1 MPRGLDGPGGLLS
14 RLRLNRLRVDTVVLI
29 VACCAFLPLVFSPPH
44 LMDDVDAV
52 QAQIARNMLESGD
65 WVTARLNGVAYLEKS
80 PLIYWIMAASYK
92 VFGVHD
98 WAARLPLA
106 WINIALCWVTARFAL
121 WAFGRRTAIY
131 SGTILATCI
140 GIFLFTRILIPDA
153 ALTLTITLALWSML
167 RLLEAQEEHPTL
179 WFLALYLSLACG
191 LLLKGLVAAVFPVI
205 VGAIYLGITRHTSWR
220 ELFTR
225 LRPITGLAIVLVLA
239 APWHILATLR
249 NPPYFDW
256 TMHSSPGEYHGF
268 FWFYFL
274 NEHLFRFL
282 NMRYP
287 RDYNTVPRLW
297 FWLLH
302 FVWLF
307 PWSLTLP
314 IALRRGF
321 VKRADATTR
330 AGRTRLLALVWILF
344 ILCFFTLST
353 TQEYYSLPIYPAL
366 AMLLADHLASRDTF
380 PKPARTALA
389 GVLGI
394 CLAAILF
401 LLLYTAKV
409 PTPGDISVALTQNPD
424 LYTLS
429 LGHMGDLTLKSFAYL
444 RLPLV
449 VAGCGLL
456 IGVIGLLRVRKTGA
470 TVAVL
475 TLMMLVFLQA
485 ARLALVKFDPY
496 LSSYQLA
503 DALRKSPPGDLI
515 EGDAYY
521 AFSATFFYTDR
532 QALLWNGRSAN
543 LEYGSYAPGAKQ
555 VFVGDIELKKHWD
568 SPQRT
573 YLLAYGTDM
582 PHLVSLLEKRLR
594 IVATSGGNYLL
605 SNQ

>member
-1 MPRGLDGPGGLLS
+1 
-14 RLRLNRLRVDTVVLI
+14 
-29 VACCAFLPLVFSPPH
+29 
-44 LMDDVDAV
+44 MDDVDAV

-65 WVTARLNGVAYLEKS
+65 WVTARLDGIAYLEKS

-92 VFGVHD
+92 IFGVHD

-106 WINIALCWVTARFAL
+106 FINIALCWVTARFAL
-121 WAFGRRTAIY
+121 WGFGRRAAIY

-153 ALTLTITLALWSML
+153 ALTLAITLALWSML
-167 RLLEAQEEHPTL
+167 RLLDVEEKRRKL
-179 WFLALYLSLACG
+179 WFVTLYLSLACG
-191 LLLKGLVAAVFPVI
+191 LLLKGLVAAVFPI
-205 VGAIYLGITRHTSWR
+205 IIGAIYLGITRQTPPR
-220 ELFTR
+220 ELFNR
-225 LRPITGLAIVLVLA
+225 LRPLSGILIVLIIA

-256 TMHSSPGEYHGF
+256 TMHSASGEYHGF

-287 RDYNTVPRLW
+287 RDYNTVPRVW

-302 FVWLF
+302 FAWLF

-321 VKRADATTR
+321 VNKSGAATR
-330 AGRTRLLALVWILF
+330 AGRTRLLAIVWILF

-366 AMLLADHLASRDTF
+366 AMLLAYHIASRKTY
-380 PKPARTALA
+380 PKPARIALA
-389 GVLGI
+389 SILG
-394 CLAAILF
+394 LSLGAILF
-401 LLLYTAKV
+401 LLIYTAKV
-409 PTPGDISVALTQNPD
+409 PTPGDISAALTQNPD

-444 RLPLV
+444 RVPLI
-449 VAGCGLL
+449 VAGSGLL
-456 IGVIGLLRVRKTGA
+456 IGVIGLLRVRNTGA

-475 TLMMLVFLQA
+475 TVMMLVFLQA
-485 ARLALVKFDPY
+485 ARLALIKFDPY

-503 DALRKSPPGDLI
+503 DALKNSPPGDLI

-521 AFSATFFYTDR
+521 AFSATFFYTNR

-555 VFVGDIELKKHWD
+555 VFIDDAQLKSLW
-568 SPQRT
+568 SRPQRT
-573 YLLAYGTDM
+573 YLLVYGTDM
-582 PHLVSLLEKRLR
+582 PHLNELLERR
-594 IVATSGGNYLL
+594 FSVVATSGGNYLL
-605 SNQ
+605 RN

>member
-1 MPRGLDGPGGLLS
+1 MPRRPAGPRGFLSTLSLS
-14 RLRLNRLRVDTVVLI
+14 RLNVDAIVLI
-29 VACCAFLPLVFSPPH
+29 VACCAFLPLVLSPPH

-65 WVTARLNGVAYLEKS
+65 WVTARLNGIAYLEKS

-106 WINIALCWVTARFAL
+106 FINIALCWVTARFAL
-121 WAFGRRTAIY
+121 WAFGRRAAIY
-131 SGTILATCI
+131 SGVILATCI

-167 RLLEAQEEHPTL
+167 RLLDKDEKRHTL
-179 WFLALYLSLACG
+179 WFITLYLSLACG
-191 LLLKGLVAAVFPVI
+191 LLLKGLVAAVFPI
-205 VGAIYLGITRHTSWR
+205 IIGAIYLGITRQTSMR
-220 ELFTR
+220 ELFHR
-225 LRPITGLAIVLVLA
+225 LRPLSGILIVLVIA

-256 TMHSSPGEYHGF
+256 TMHSASGEYHGF

-287 RDYNTVPRLW
+287 RDYNTVPRVW

-302 FVWLF
+302 FAWLF
-307 PWSLTLP
+307 PWSLTLH

-321 VKRADATTR
+321 VSEPELNTR

-366 AMLLADHLASRDTF
+366 TMLLSYHLASRETY
-380 PKPARTALA
+380 PKPARIVLA
-389 GVLGI
+389 SILG
-394 CLAAILF
+394 LSLGAILF
-401 LLLYTAKV
+401 LLIYTAKV
-409 PTPGDISVALTQNPD
+409 PTPGDISAALTQNPD

-444 RLPLV
+444 RVPLV
-449 VAGCGLL
+449 VAGCGFLV
-456 IGVIGLLRVRKTGA
+456 GVIGLLRVRKTGA

-475 TLMMLVFLQA
+475 TVMMLVFLQA
-485 ARLALVKFDPY
+485 ARLALIKFDPY

-503 DALRKSPPGDLI
+503 DALKKSPPGDLI

-521 AFSATFFYTDR
+521 AFSATFFYTNQ

-543 LEYGSYAPGAKQ
+543 LEYGSYAPRAKQ
-555 VFVGDIELKKHWD
+555 VFIGDSELKNHWD
-568 SPQRT
+568 SPHRT
-573 YLLAYGTDM
+573 YLLTYGTDM
-582 PHLVSLLEKRLR
+582 PHLKDLLDQRFR
-594 IVATSGGNYLL
+594 IVAASGGNYLL